1 MSKVLARVYE
11 HEGKSVEI
19 LFSETIYFNATVAG
33 KVFGKKPN
41 DWLRLKETIEYID
54 ALLRSRK
61 CYVAGIPISE
71 QNQLVRIV
79 QGGVNPQNQGT
90 WLHQKLIVPYG
101 RWLNPDFAVW
111 CDEII
116 FDLMTGQSK
125 QSDSKPFDIKSLDQH
140 TLRAMQIQ
148 NSKEVNAEMYNR
160 GGRAKVISY
169 NQSNCQVRTGKLP
182 GEVMLYGKEVGLKAK
197 ERTSAKEVLRH
208 THPEKACGMSFA
220 DSLVV
225 SGGDEVKSLALS
237 VRAEDIFKGM
247 MELGITPCELLA

>member
-33 KVFGKKPN
+33 KVFGKSPK
-41 DWLRLKETIEYID
+41 DWLRTNETKEYIL
-54 ALLRSRK
+54 AVGRK
-61 CYVAGIPISE
+61 CLLHE
-71 QNQLVRIV
+71 NQLVRK
-79 QGGVNPQNQGT
+79 VNGSDAAGT
-90 WLHQKLIVPYG
+90 WFHQKLIVPYG

-148 NSKEVNAEMYNR
+148 HSKEVNAEMYNR

-182 GEVMLYGKEVGLKAK
+182 GEVMLYGKEIGLKAK
-197 ERTSAKEVLRH
+197 ERSSAKEVLRH

>member
-33 KVFGKKPN
+33 KVFGKTPK
-41 DWLRLKETIEYID
+41 DWLRTNETKEYIS
-54 ALLRSRK
+54 AIVRK
-61 CYVAGIPISE
+61 CLLE
-71 QNQLVRIV
+71 ENQLVRV
-79 QGGVNPQNQGT
+79 VAGGSAPGT
-90 WLHQKLIVPYG
+90 WFHKKLIVPYG

-148 NSKEVNAEMYNR
+148 HT
-160 GGRAKVISY
+160 I
-169 NQSNCQVRTGKLP
+169 
-182 GEVMLYGKEVGLKAK
+182 GE
-197 ERTSAKEVLRH
+197 
-208 THPEKACGMSFA
+208 
-220 DSLVV
+220 
-225 SGGDEVKSLALS
+225 
-237 VRAEDIFKGM
+237 
-247 MELGITPCELLA
+247 